1 MQCQGYPEACVSANG
16 QGQGPV
22 NSGQDLACC
31 WAGWLSWPWDC
42 GFLVSGVCPLVGEA
56 GPEAREDFLEGRME
70 GSKGSWSW
78 CLCTGKW
85 VELGPQPFGG
95 KTLDLRFFLCL
106 LACFLLY
113 KRNP

>member
-1 MQCQGYPEACVSANG
+1 MHTKFKTPRDPSSGTHFSAVLCCFCVCDLHT
-16 QGQGPV
+16 
-22 NSGQDLACC
+22 SGCRTVIPLT
-31 WAGWLSWPWDC
+31 
-42 GFLVSGVCPLVGEA
+42 SGVCPLVGEA

-78 CLCTGKW
+78 CLCTGRW